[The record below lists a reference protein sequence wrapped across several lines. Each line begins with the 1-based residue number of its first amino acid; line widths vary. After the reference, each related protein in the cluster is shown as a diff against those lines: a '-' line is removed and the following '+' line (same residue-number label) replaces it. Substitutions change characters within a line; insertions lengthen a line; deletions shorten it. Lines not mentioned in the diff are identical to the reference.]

1 MKSALKNQ
9 NVRSVTGWT
18 DSTVVLYWLKVQ
30 WWEGPSWLQVKEKW
44 PRQLDIKL
52 SEESEKEV
60 KISKEHKPN
69 VFTIVAIQ
77 DDLDLIL
84 HKFLLHKALRI
95 STWILRFI
103 DNCRK
108 NKKSG
113 PLATA
118 ELVNQ
123 KKFYIK
129 REQEKVVSGDRFE
142 DDKKRLNLEK
152 NYEGVYISKGRRQGF
167 YPIYLPQ
174 DPVLSKKV
182 IFEEHKR
189 SLHGGVVMTMSHVKL
204 LFWIPPLRRLSKSV
218 VRNCYECKK
227 FSLPY
232 HSPKTGPL
240 PKDRSEKC
248 FPFEVIGT
256 DYVGPV
262 YYKTKKKNELKA
274 YILLFS

>member
-1 MKSALKNQ
+1 M
-9 NVRSVTGWT
+9 
-18 DSTVVLYWLKVQ
+18 Q

-44 PRQLDIKL
+44 PRQLDIKP

-60 KISKEHKPN
+60 KISKEHKSN

-77 DDLDLIL
+77 DDFDLIL

-129 REQEKVVSGDRFE
+129 REKEKVVSGDRFE
-142 DDKKRLNLEK
+142 DDKNRLNLEK
-152 NYEGVYISKGRRQGF
+152 NYEGVYICKGRRQGF

-189 SLHGGVVMTMSHVKL
+189 SLHGGVVMAMSHVKS
-204 LFWIPPLRRLSKSV
+204 LFWIPHLRRLSKSV
-218 VRNCYECKK
+218 VRNCYGCKK

-240 PKDRSEKC
+240 PKDRTEKC
-248 FPFEVIGT
+248 FPFEDIGT
-256 DYVGPV
+256 DYAGPV
-262 YYKTKKKNELKA
+262 YYKTKKKNEFKA